1 MTQTPP
7 PSPDRPDQHATPG
20 NQTGSNPPPP
30 PDNTPA
36 RLETAGSQ
44 LFAPWRLAYLEMLK
58 ADDASARDPQPSPAT
73 TSPATHCFLR
83 QYWLNPDHDE
93 KNLVI
98 VRTGREELA
107 KHNNG
112 RGGMILL
119 NRYPYTNGHLLVA
132 LGQSRMRLLD
142 YTAEQRAE
150 FWSLVDLAT
159 HLVERVLAPQGVNL
173 GINQGDAAGAGVP
186 EHLHAHVVPRW
197 AGDVNFMDVVG
208 QVRIIPSS
216 LETMYERMR
225 EGWHAIRG

>member
-7 PSPDRPDQHATPG
+7 PSPDRPDQPATPG
-20 NQTGSNPPPP
+20 NPAGSL
-30 PDNTPA
+30 PA
-36 RLETAGSQ
+36 KPARNDASRLETAATQ
-44 LFAPWRLAYLEMLK
+44 LFAPWRLSYLEMLK
-58 ADDASARDPQPSPAT
+58 ADEAIAQDPQPSPAT
-73 TSPATHCFLR
+73 APPTTHCFLR
-83 QYWLNPDHDE
+83 EYWLNPDDDA

-107 KHNNG
+107 QHNHG

-173 GINQGDAAGAGVP
+173 GVNQGDAAGAGVP

-208 QVRIIPSS
+208 RVRIIPSA

-225 EGWHAIRG
+225 DAWREIRG